1 MLPIQYIRIM
11 GFVYQGAVPQIIEK
25 TTDDFYSKIISILRE
40 TADTCFDRIKDI
52 PCMTCPQK
60 PEGSMFVMVRTE
72 NRKYYAASK
81 YRVYDFLNYK
91 IPLQVKLNLSL
102 LEDIENDMDFC
113 MKLSKEESV
122 IVFPGKERK
131 T

>member
-1 MLPIQYIRIM
+1 
-11 GFVYQGAVPQIIEK
+11 
-25 TTDDFYSKIISILRE
+25 
-40 TADTCFDRIKDI
+40 
-52 PCMTCPQK
+52 
-60 PEGSMFVMVRTE
+60 MFVMVRTE

-102 LEDIENDMDFC
+102 LEDIEDDIDFC